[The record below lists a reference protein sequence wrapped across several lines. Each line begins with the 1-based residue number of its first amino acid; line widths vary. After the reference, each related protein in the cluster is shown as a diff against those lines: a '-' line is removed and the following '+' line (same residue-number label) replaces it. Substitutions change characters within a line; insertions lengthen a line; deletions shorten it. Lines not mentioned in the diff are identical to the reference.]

1 MKTDPLPEPLPEQLP
16 EPPAG
21 AATGLPVP
29 RRGARWRWSGRR
41 KALVAGGAM
50 ATVLGFGASAAG
62 ASTSTPGPP
71 AGAHGQPP
79 TGAARPTVGGEVTA
93 VSGND
98 VTVQTR
104 KDTTTTVV
112 VSSATTYKTATRPG
126 GTSSAAVAAA
136 ASALKVGDFIAV
148 HGTEQSDGTVT
159 ASSIVISTGGP
170 PSVPGG
176 RARGSARGSAAP
188 PRS

>member
-1 MKTDPLPEPLPEQLP
+1 
-16 EPPAG
+16 
-21 AATGLPVP
+21 
-29 RRGARWRWSGRR
+29 
-41 KALVAGGAM
+41 M

-62 ASTSTPGPP
+62 VSTPSPGPP
-71 AGAHGQPP
+71 AGAHGRPP
-79 TGAARPTVGGEVTA
+79 RRGTPRPTVGGKVTA

-98 VTVQTR
+98 VIVQTR

-112 VSSATTYKTATRPG
+112 VSSATTYKTATWPG

-170 PSVPGG
+170 PGAPGG
-176 RARGSARGSAAP
+176 GISGSRPPAA
-188 PRS
+188 